1 MKGITFGAND
11 LKLLIKC
18 NKSLRKELEQK
29 ILDNNGQ
36 PILDNKGRPIF
47 DKKKMKMFYD
57 LNDYLVEMSKYN
69 YKYITKDEEEIE
81 APIDVYIIV

>member
-1 MKGITFGAND
+1 MK
-11 LKLLIKC
+11 L
-18 NKSLRKELEQK
+18 
-29 ILDNNGQ
+29 
-36 PILDNKGRPIF
+36 
-47 DKKKMKMFYD
+47 FYD